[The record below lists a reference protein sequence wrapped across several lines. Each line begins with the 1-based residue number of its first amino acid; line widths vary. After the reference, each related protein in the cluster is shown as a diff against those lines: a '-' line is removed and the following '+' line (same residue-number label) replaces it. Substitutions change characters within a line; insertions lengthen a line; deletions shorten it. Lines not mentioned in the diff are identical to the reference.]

1 MWATTRTAVTNEVL
15 DTAALIS
22 WPIVRLNGCY
32 VIPSQRIELCRIYP
46 EKEIKIDSA
55 ELIWIEP
62 DKKSL
67 QTATNLAI
75 ETGDMA
81 GLSEIDLGILA
92 LSIHLKKTLVTDD
105 YRLQNL
111 AEKASIDWIAVT
123 TDGITEIWNWEL
135 KCIACKKIF
144 PQPEKPNL
152 KKADWGRCKD
162 CGSELK
168 LKKMR

>member
-1 MWATTRTAVTNEVL
+1 MWTTTRTAMTNEVL

-32 VIPSQRIELCRIYP
+32 VIPSQRIELSRIYP

-92 LSIHLKKTLVTDD
+92 LSINLKKTLVTDD

-111 AEKASIDWIAVT
+111 AEKASIDWISVT

-152 KKADWGRCKD
+152 KKADLGRCED

>member
-67 QTATNLAI
+67 QFATSLAI

-92 LSIHLKKTLVTDD
+92 VSIYLKKTLVTDD

-111 AEKASIDWIAVT
+111 AEKAGIDWMTVT
-123 TDGITEIWNWEL
+123 TDGITELWKWEL
-135 KCIACKKIF
+135 KCMAAPSMYHNPNTF
-144 PQPEKPNL
+144 PYCRDISGMWVYR
-152 KKADWGRCKD
+152 ARC
-162 CGSELK
+162 
-168 LKKMR
+168 

>member
-1 MWATTRTAVTNEVL
+1 MWATTRIAVTDEVL

-22 WPIVRLNGCY
+22 WPIIRLNGCY
-32 VIPSQRIELCRIYP
+32 VMPSQKIELCRIYP

-67 QTATNLAI
+67 QFATNLAI

-92 LSIHLKKTLVTDD
+92 VSIYLKKTLVTDD

-111 AEKASIDWIAVT
+111 AEKAGIDWMTVT
-123 TDGITEIWNWEL
+123 TDGITELWRWEL
-135 KCIACKKIF
+135 
-144 PQPEKPNL
+144 
-152 KKADWGRCKD
+152 RCMAL
-162 CGSELK
+162 SLIHI
-168 LKKMR
+168 

>member
-1 MWATTRTAVTNEVL
+1 MWATTRIAVTDEVL
-15 DTAALIS
+15 DTAALIY
-22 WPIVRLNGCY
+22 WPITRLNGCY
-32 VIPSQRIELCRIYP
+32 VMPSQKIELCRIYP

-67 QTATNLAI
+67 QFATSLAI

-92 LSIHLKKTLVTDD
+92 VSIYLKKTLVTDD

-111 AEKASIDWIAVT
+111 AEKAGIDWMTVT
-123 TDGITEIWNWEL
+123 TDGITELWKWEL
-135 KCIACKKIF
+135 KCMACKKIY
-144 PQPEKPNL
+144 PQPGKPNP
-152 KKADWGRCKD
+152 KKSDWGECDD

-168 LKKMR
+168 LKKKK